1 MDRAKS
7 EWKEGNLG
15 MAERPF
21 CFVIMPFADELH
33 YFYLYMRDHIEKV
46 HHMDCERGDAQILT
60 VPVLEKINNYI
71 RKADVL
77 IADCTGRN
85 PNVFYEL
92 GIAHAYEKKVI
103 LLTKDSI
110 ADAPTDVRHFEFIRY
125 DLRRDTDFFDR
136 LDNALRNVFITRYES
151 FYTAAREIFH
161 TFRGATQANVKIA
174 DKPLFVAR
182 LAQSEQTRELP
193 EQQNAKELAYVVLP
207 KIVEDSTDID
217 TMDKI
222 TAWLSKNFK

>member
-1 MDRAKS
+1 
-7 EWKEGNLG
+7 

-21 CFVIMPFADELH
+21 CFVIMPFAEELH

-92 GIAHAYEKKVI
+92 GIAHAHEKKVI
-103 LLTKDSI
+103 LMTKDSV
-110 ADAPTDVRHFEFIRY
+110 ADAPTDIRHFEFIRY
-125 DLRRDTDFFDR
+125 DLRRDTDFFER
-136 LDNALRNVFITRYES
+136 LDNALRNVFVSRYES
-151 FYTAAREIFH
+151 FYTAACEIFH
-161 TFRGATQANVKIA
+161 QFRGATNAKVKIA
-174 DKPLFVAR
+174 EKRLFVSR

-193 EQQNAKELAYVVLP
+193 DQQNAKELAYVVLP
-207 KIVEDSTDID
+207 KIVEDSTEID

-222 TAWLSKNFK
+222 TAWLSQNFK